1 MATRIDRAITNDRS
15 KRRIMLIC
23 DPYRM
28 RFCMKIITK
37 TFIALLSTLTAYAA
51 EAATPAEQYIQFCT
65 TCHLPGV
72 HGAPKVGDREDWT
85 QRLRPGLNS
94 VYRNAINGIPNTA
107 MLARGGQ
114 AAMSDTEIR
123 AVVDYM
129 IAATGL
135 PASVLR
141 DAARYDKLGLTD
153 RDFIRRDTSRD
164 GFLSRPELADDPVL
178 ANAFARFDTN
188 KDGRL
193 GEAEFRNAETVLE
206 QERIAVAVD
215 DATLN
220 AAVRKALSAVK
231 GIRVDDI
238 RIDINSGALVMS
250 GTVAQAGMAIRAQDA
265 VKRVNG
271 VKTINNR
278 LVSADQLGWD

>member
-1 MATRIDRAITNDRS
+1 MPI
-15 KRRIMLIC
+15 L
-23 DPYRM
+23 
-28 RFCMKIITK
+28 
-37 TFIALLSTLTAYAA
+37 
-51 EAATPAEQYIQFCT
+51 
-65 TCHLPGV
+65 
-72 HGAPKVGDREDWT
+72 
-85 QRLRPGLNS
+85 
-94 VYRNAINGIPNTA
+94 
-107 MLARGGQ
+107 
-114 AAMSDTEIR
+114 
-123 AVVDYM
+123 

-193 GEAEFRNAETVLE
+193 SEPEFRNAETVLE
-206 QERIAVAVD
+206 QERIAATVD

-220 AAVRKALSAVK
+220 TAVRKALSAVK

-238 RIDINSGALVMS
+238 RIDINGGALVMS